1 MVTIMSNQEI
11 NAFNG
16 LMPGGPLWKVAPTR
30 DENGKSFVDFMMII
44 PKLKKKPKNY
54 IERTLKD
61 IEMVL
66 TQHSDM
72 VVFANM
78 NLKINCLWIS
88 HKAQPGFCQELATA
102 IRHVVPEAM
111 LVGDLSR

>member
-1 MVTIMSNQEI
+1 MSDHEI
-11 NAFNG
+11 NFFSG
-16 LMPGGPLWKVAPTR
+16 IVPGGPLWKIAPTR
-30 DENGKSFVDFMMII
+30 DEQGKSFVDFMMII
-44 PKLKKKPKNY
+44 PKLKKKPQNY

-66 TQHSDM
+66 SQHSDI

-78 NLKINCLWIS
+78 NLKINCLWVS
-88 HKAQPGFCQELATA
+88 HKPQPGFCQKLAAA
-102 IRHVVPEAM
+102 IRHRVPEAM